1 VLKNWFDD
9 DVASEYDADSASM
22 FDPAALGPTVDFLA
36 GLAGDGPA
44 VEFAIGTG
52 RVALPL
58 AARGV
63 PVRGIDLSAAMVA
76 QLRAKPGGDERTI
89 PVVVGD
95 MTTEMVGEPGTYRLA
110 YVVFNSITNL
120 TTQDAQVA
128 CFVNA
133 ARHLAVGGVFVVE
146 VFVPA
151 LRYLPPGQKYVPFDV
166 GETHT
171 GIDEYD
177 VVNQGLVSHHT
188 TIQGERVRRVSMPF
202 RYAWPAEF
210 DLMARLAGMRLRER
224 WADWNRS
231 NFTADS
237 DAHVSVWERV
247 A

>member
-1 VLKNWFDD
+1 
-9 DVASEYDADSASM
+9 
-22 FDPAALGPTVDFLA
+22 
-36 GLAGDGPA
+36 
-44 VEFAIGTG
+44 
-52 RVALPL
+52 
-58 AARGV
+58 
-63 PVRGIDLSAAMVA
+63 MVA